1 MIVEVEKQRHGID
14 LIKMTTM
21 KPILYSQISVRAS
34 YHGSTMITTLY

>member
-14 LIKMTTM
+14 LIKIDNDETN
-21 KPILYSQISVRAS
+21 ISVRAS

>member
-14 LIKMTTM
+14 LIKIDNDETNIVF
-21 KPILYSQISVRAS
+21 KFRCAS

>member
-14 LIKMTTM
+14 LIKIDNDETNIVFTNFG
-21 KPILYSQISVRAS
+21 AS